1 MQSQQARFLKSL
13 VLTPA
18 RGCIGLES
26 KPLECEGLAADKGRG
41 GDGGGATAGSGEHQT
56 SGCSEARR
64 RDWVEEGGWRTACEN
79 AHCCKDSEDQALQSN
94 TSLKSFLS
102 TEKRPNVK
110 DYGLTIIF
118 MIKLLGGHCTREACR
133 WLFIS
138 ESSTWHG
145 VCV

>member
-1 MQSQQARFLKSL
+1 MIVETCEFSYTLAKEKTSSFVRCGAYVYFAQMQSQQARFLKSL

-64 RDWVEEGGWRTACEN
+64 RDWVEEGGWGTTCEN
-79 AHCCKDSEDQALQSN
+79 AHCCKDSEDQALQN
-94 TSLKSFLS
+94 KTSLKSFQS
-102 TEKRPNVK
+102 TEKRLWSHHNLH
-110 DYGLTIIF
+110 D
-118 MIKLLGGHCTREACR
+118 
-133 WLFIS
+133 
-138 ESSTWHG
+138 
-145 VCV
+145 